1 MPHHRRVVGPRR
13 ASCHL
18 SPHPASLTQI
28 LQLQTTLQLCA
39 LNPAKIHLVVR
50 NQARGE
56 LAVRL
61 VREVAP
67 SYAGELVVWE
77 LDLANFASVRRFFD
91 EYELDRLDCLILNA
105 GEASDEWT
113 MTEDGWES
121 MSVRQSVVGRGK
133 AADRVGVGCR

>member
-1 MPHHRRVVGPRR
+1 MLFR
-13 ASCHL
+13 S
-18 SPHPASLTQI
+18 
-28 LQLQTTLQLCA
+28 
-39 LNPAKIHLVVR
+39 
-50 NQARGE
+50 
-56 LAVRL
+56 
-61 VREVAP
+61 
-67 SYAGELVVWE
+67 VWE